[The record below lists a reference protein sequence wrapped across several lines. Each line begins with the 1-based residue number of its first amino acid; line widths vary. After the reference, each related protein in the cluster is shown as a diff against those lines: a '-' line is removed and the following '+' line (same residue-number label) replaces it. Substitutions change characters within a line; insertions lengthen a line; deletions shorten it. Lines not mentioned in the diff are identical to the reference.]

1 MPGFFLCV
9 AWVVHRWTKVAA
21 DANIEANEP
30 VRSCLEGHAMPD
42 TADDAP
48 DNPETSGMR
57 RRLTSYGDQDFSL
70 FLRKAFIKGAGYTD
84 SALDRPVIGIA
95 DTGSAYNP
103 CHGNAPQ
110 LVEAIKRGV
119 MLAGGLPMPF
129 PTISIHESFAAPT
142 SMYLRNLMS
151 IDTEEMIRAQPM
163 DAVVLIGGCDKTVP
177 AQLMGA
183 ASAGLPAIQL
193 VTGSMLTGSH
203 RGERVGA
210 CTDCRRYWG
219 RFRAGE
225 IDAEE
230 TAGVNNQ
237 LVPSVGTCS
246 VMGTAS
252 TMACIAEALGMTMP
266 GGASPPAVTADRI
279 RIAEQTGAQA
289 VQMAHAGPAID
300 KVLTPAAFE
309 NAMRVLLA
317 IGGSTNGIVH
327 LAAIAGR
334 VGLEIDLQAL
344 DRMGRETPVL
354 LDLKPSGQHY
364 MEDFHAAGG
373 MATLLRELKPLLR
386 LEALT
391 VTGRTLGEEIE
402 RTGTGFAQHVVRSV
416 RDPIYPQGGIAVLRG
431 NLAPGGAIIKQ
442 SAADPKLMEHEGR
455 AVVFENAEDL
465 AERIDAEGLDV
476 TADDILVLK
485 NIGPK
490 GAPGMPEAGYIP
502 IPRKLARAGVKDLV
516 RISDGRMSG
525 TAFGTIVL
533 HVTPEAAIGGPLA
546 HVRSGDRIRLSVA
559 NREISLRVT
568 DEELARRAREHPVTP
583 PTAERGYRKLFLET
597 VTQAD
602 EGVDFDFMRAPR
614 KQ

>member
-1 MPGFFLCV
+1 MTDTFKKK
-9 AWVVHRWTKVAA
+9 AS
-21 DANIEANEP
+21 EEP
-30 VRSCLEGHAMPD
+30 MQPMGLRKS
-42 TADDAP
+42 
-48 DNPETSGMR
+48 
-57 RRLTSYGDQDFSL
+57 LTSYGDNGFSL

-84 SALDRPVIGIA
+84 GALDRPVIGIVN
-95 DTGSAYNP
+95 TGSAYNP

-110 LVEAIKRGV
+110 LIEAIKRGV
-119 MLAGGLPMPF
+119 MLAGGLPMDF
-129 PTISIHESFAAPT
+129 PTISIAESFSQPT

-183 ASAGLPAIQL
+183 ASAGIPAIQL
-193 VTGSMLTGSH
+193 ITGSMLTGAH

-219 RFRAGE
+219 RFRAEE
-225 IDAEE
+225 IDEAEI
-230 TAGVNNQ
+230 AAVNNQ
-237 LVPSVGTCS
+237 LVASVGTCS

-266 GGASPPAVTADRI
+266 GGASPPAVTSDRM
-279 RIAEQTGAQA
+279 RIAELTGTQA
-289 VQMAHAGPAID
+289 VQMARDNLTID
-300 KVLTPAAFE
+300 KILTNEAFE

-327 LAAIAGR
+327 LTAIAGR
-334 VGLEIDLQAL
+334 MGYDVDLKAL

-354 LDLKPSGQHY
+354 VDLKPSGSHY
-364 MEDFHAAGG
+364 MEDFHKAGG
-373 MATLLRELKPLLR
+373 MATLLRELKPLLN
-386 LEALT
+386 LNTLT

-402 RTGTGFAQHVVRSV
+402 AAGPAFEQDVVRAF
-416 RDPIYPQGGIAVLRG
+416 DKPIYPQGGIAVLEG

-442 SAADPKLMEHEGR
+442 SAANAELMEHEGR
-455 AVVFENAEDL
+455 AVVFENGADL
-465 AERIDAEGLDV
+465 AARIDSDDLDV
-476 TADDILVLK
+476 TPDDILVLK

-502 IPRKLARAGVKDLV
+502 IPRKLAVKGVKDIV

-533 HVTPEAAIGGPLA
+533 HVTPESAVGGPLA
-546 HVRSGDRIRLSVA
+546 HVRSGDRIRLSVSK
-559 NREISLRVT
+559 REISLLIS
-568 DEELARRAREHPVTP
+568 DEELAARANASPVSVP
-583 PTAERGYRKLFLET
+583 SADRGYQKLFYDT

-602 EGVDFDFMRAPR
+602 KGVDFDFLRATTTRGVIPR
-614 KQ
+614 S